1 MQNDLAWQIV
11 SDKTIE
17 KPDLELAET
26 IANRANEAA
35 RGKDPDILDTQ
46 ARVLFMKGQKE
57 EAVQA
62 QTKAVALAEPDQKQA
77 MQSRLD
83 SYQKGELP
91 PVIERAALFP
101 KPPPCLTVRFL
112 WNLLECGPGSAT
124 LTRCFMKP

>member
-91 PVIERAALFP
+91 PA
-101 KPPPCLTVRFL
+101 
-112 WNLLECGPGSAT
+112 N
-124 LTRCFMKP
+124 

>member
-91 PVIERAALFP
+91 PAELSGR
-101 KPPPCLTVRFL
+101 RFSR
-112 WNLLECGPGSAT
+112 NLLLASLLDFSGICWNVAPV
-124 LTRCFMKP
+124 LPH